1 MFQGILSY
9 LVRLD
14 LCCELLNV
22 YLLFVQF
29 SDGIKVIPE
38 IRIAAWFLTQTPLLT
53 ITQIMNTKNAVI
65 QIA

>member
-14 LCCELLNV
+14 LCRELLNV

-29 SDGIKVIPE
+29 SDGIEVIPE

-53 ITQIMNTKNAVI
+53 ITQIINTKNAVI

>member
-14 LCCELLNV
+14 LCRELLNV

-29 SDGIKVIPE
+29 SDGIEVIPE
-38 IRIAAWFLTQTPLLT
+38 IRIAA
-53 ITQIMNTKNAVI
+53 
-65 QIA
+65 